1 MKIVKY
7 TQTKKFKNSDV
18 CIAIEYPL
26 NDKDINIAVIK
37 LKGRYPDKGCAV
49 NKKCKEIA
57 YINKGKGQVTING
70 LTKRLSKGD
79 VVFIDKGEK
88 YFWNGNMEMIMPCT
102 PAWNPKQHAN
112 VD

>member
-1 MKIVKY
+1 MKIIES
-7 TQTKKFKNSDV
+7 TQTNEFKNSDN

-26 NDKDINIAVIK
+26 NDKDINLAIIK
-37 LKGRYPDKGCAV
+37 LKARYPDKGSAI
-49 NKKCKEIA
+49 NKRCKEIA

-88 YFWNGNMEMIMPCT
+88 YFWNGNMEMVMPCT
-102 PAWNPKQHAN
+102 PAWNPEQHSI